1 MRVVLDTN
9 VIIAAFASRG
19 LCSEVFEVCLSG
31 HSVITSEF
39 ILSEVR
45 EKLFQKIR
53 LPQAIVRNIITYLR
67 DTSEIVRPEP
77 INEIVCRDKD
87 DNIIIGTALGGKVKL
102 IITGD
107 EDLLSLKH
115 YKGIKM
121 VTPREFWNL
130 LTIKEREDKS

>member
-67 DTSEIVRPEP
+67 DTSEIVRTEP
-77 INEIVCRDKD
+77 INELVCRDKD
-87 DNIIIGTALGGKVKL
+87 DNFIIGTALGGKVKL

-107 EDLLSLKH
+107 KDLLSLEK
-115 YKGIKM
+115 YKGIKI
-121 VTPREFWNL
+121 VTSREFWNL
-130 LTIKEREDKS
+130 LTLKERKGKS